1 MAEFNDNIVSLGT
14 ELKVNISMEP
24 MDGYTLAA
32 TDWWVEFYA
41 KRSKVKVLKADA
53 TKVDDHNFICTVDS
67 KAVGRG
73 ELMAHIEVQIPDSD
87 FGDGYRT
94 EALTFSTGINIEV

>member
-1 MAEFNDNIVSLGT
+1 MAEVNDNIVSLGT

-24 MDGYTLAA
+24 MQGHTLAS
-32 TDWWVEFYA
+32 TDWFCEFSA
-41 KRSKVKVLKADA
+41 NRAKVKVLKADA
-53 TKVDDHNFICTVDS
+53 IKVDDNNYICTVDS
-67 KAVGRG
+67 RAVGRG

-87 FGDGYRT
+87 FADGYRT

>member
-1 MAEFNDNIVSLGT
+1 MAEINDNIVSLGT

-24 MDGYTLAA
+24 MDGHTLAS
-32 TDWWVEFYA
+32 TEWFCEFYTKRIKA
-41 KRSKVKVLKADA
+41 KVEKGDA
-53 TKVDDHNFICTVDS
+53 IKVDDNNFICTVDS
-67 KAVGRG
+67 RAVGRG